1 MAKPAAS
8 PQAPAAAA
16 PRESLACLVVE
27 DHTLIGQLLV
37 GMLRTSPGIGSVML
51 ATSVAAG
58 IAATADEKVD
68 LLILDLK
75 LPDGDGL
82 DVLRG
87 AVKRNGDVACIVLSS
102 MAEELICPQDLAP
115 RVAAV
120 IDKTAAIESL
130 RFEVEAAVR
139 RRLGG
144 LPRARMRDAAT
155 LLRPRELEVFERIGK
170 GMSTRAIAESL
181 GITVHTVNTH
191 RKAIVSK
198 LGVVGAELVRLAA
211 IHNTTRTGPFVF
223 DERDAPKRSQ
233 G

>member
-68 LLILDLK
+68 LVILDLK

-82 DVLRG
+82 DVLRA
-87 AVKRNGDVACIVLSS
+87 AVKWHSDVACIVLSS

-115 RVAAV
+115 RVVAV

-130 RFEVEAAVR
+130 RFEVEAVVQR
-139 RRLGG
+139 WLGG
-144 LPRARMRDAAT
+144 SPRARTCDVAA
-155 LLRPRELEVFERIGK
+155 LLRPRELEVFEQIGK
-170 GMSTRAIAESL
+170 GMTTQQIADSL
-181 GITVHTVNTH
+181 GISVHTVNPH
-191 RKAIVSK
+191 RKAIVNK

-211 IHNTTRTGPFVF
+211 IHNTTRTGPVVF
-223 DERDAPKRSQ
+223 AERVAPKRSQ

>member
-144 LPRARMRDAAT
+144 LPRARTRDAAT

>member
-27 DHTLIGQLLV
+27 DHTLIGQLVV

-82 DVLRG
+82 DVLRA
-87 AVKRNGDVACIVLSS
+87 AVKWHSDVACIVLSS

-120 IDKTAAIESL
+120 IDKTAAVES
-130 RFEVEAAVR
+130 

-144 LPRARMRDAAT
+144 LPRARMRDVAT
-155 LLRPRELEVFERIGK
+155 LLRPRELEVFERIGN
-170 GMSTRAIAESL
+170 GLSTRAIAESL

-211 IHNTTRTGPFVF
+211 IHNTTRTGPVVF
-223 DERDAPKRSQ
+223 TERVAPKRSQ

>member
-1 MAKPAAS
+1 
-8 PQAPAAAA
+8 
-16 PRESLACLVVE
+16 
-27 DHTLIGQLLV
+27 
-37 GMLRTSPGIGSVML
+37 ML

-58 IAATADEKVD
+58 VALAADEKVD

-115 RVAAV
+115 RVVVV

-130 RFEVEAAVR
+130 RFEVEAVVR

-144 LPRARMRDAAT
+144 SPRARTRDVAK

-181 GITVHTVNTH
+181 GITAHTVNTH

-198 LGVVGAELVRLAA
+198 LGVVGAELVRLATIYNHTHPA
-211 IHNTTRTGPFVF
+211 TLGSPRP
-223 DERDAPKRSQ
+223 RR
-233 G
+233 

>member
-58 IAATADEKVD
+58 IALAADEKVD

-82 DVLRG
+82 DVLQA
-87 AVKRNGDVACIVLSS
+87 AVKWHSDVACIVLSS
-102 MAEELICPQDLAP
+102 IAEELICPQDLAP

-144 LPRARMRDAAT
+144 LPRARTRDAAT

>member
-82 DVLRG
+82 EVLQA
-87 AVKRNGDVACIVLSS
+87 AVKWHSDVACIVLSS
-102 MAEELICPQDLAP
+102 IAEELICPQDLAP